1 MPNDRDVGFEWRNL
15 ALVSTSVVQM
25 YIDESSSEMLTQ
37 LYIVGVYNE
46 NKKQEEG
53 KLRQAEFAVVEKNG

>member
-1 MPNDRDVGFEWRNL
+1 
-15 ALVSTSVVQM
+15 
-25 YIDESSSEMLTQ
+25 MLSQ
-37 LYIVGVYNE
+37 LHIVGVYNE

>member
-1 MPNDRDVGFEWRNL
+1 M
-15 ALVSTSVVQM
+15 QK
-25 YIDESSSEMLTQ
+25 YIDESPTVILTQ